1 MSDDDREILEL
12 SAHEQGLFSSLPREM
27 PLEPTG
33 EDRLVA
39 ALRAERF
46 FGERARPRWALRSAA
61 AAALFLV
68 GSVAGAMYGL
78 RMAPRT
84 SLEAML
90 DRTDLTSAERV
101 LLLQRAGS
109 AYVRAAHAYAAATAK
124 SDSTAVE
131 VAGQVLLGAAHAV
144 ARSKLDAGV
153 AERLTTALQNPQTRQ
168 VAQPVPP
175 IIWY

>member
-1 MSDDDREILEL
+1 MSDDDREMLEL
-12 SAHEQGLFSSLPREM
+12 SAHERRLFSSLPREM
-27 PLEPTG
+27 PLDLSA

-46 FGERARPRWALRSAA
+46 FGQRARPRWALRIAA

-68 GSVAGAMYGL
+68 GGVAGGTYGV
-78 RMAPRT
+78 RIAPRT

-90 DRTDLTSAERV
+90 DRSDLTSADRV

-109 AYVRAAHAYAAATAK
+109 AYVRAAHAYADATAK

-153 AERLTTALQNPQTRQ
+153 ADRLTRALHPLTRQ
-168 VAQPVPP
+168 VSQPVPP

>member
-1 MSDDDREILEL
+1 MSDDDREVLEL
-12 SAHEQGLFSSLPREM
+12 NAEERRLFSLLPREM
-27 PLEPTG
+27 PLDPAA

-46 FGERARPRWALRSAA
+46 LGQHPRQRVGLRIAA

-68 GSVAGAMYGL
+68 GALVGGVIGT

-90 DRTDLTSAERV
+90 ARNDLTIAERV

-109 AYVRAAHAYAAATAK
+109 AYVQAAHAYADATSK
-124 SDSTAVE
+124 TDSTAVE

-144 ARSKLDAGV
+144 ARSRLDAGV
-153 AERLTTALQNPQTRQ
+153 AERLTAVLQGTNTR
-168 VAQPVPP
+168 PVSQRTPP
-175 IIWY
+175 IIWF